1 MFQLAYFVMAVEIEK
16 KTIMMPLPDSQ
27 KSVMI
32 CPFVLTQY
40 WHWTDRRTDRHTN
53 RQTEL
58 VKQYHALHTLH
69 ADMR

>member
-1 MFQLAYFVMAVEIEK
+1 
-16 KTIMMPLPDSQ
+16 MPLPDSQ

-53 RQTEL
+53 KQTDRTC
-58 VKQYHALHTLH
+58 KTISCSAYIACWHAIKN
-69 ADMR
+69 